1 MFKMAEGE
9 KKLMALINA
18 TISHEMRN
26 PINSIRSQNLLQQQL
41 NQKLDEILK
50 NPKIKSIDILK
61 SVIFKILL

>member
-9 KKLMALINA
+9 KKLMSLINA

-26 PINSIRSQNLLQQQL
+26 PINSIRSQNMLQQQL

-50 NPKIKSIDILK
+50 NPKFKSIDSLK
-61 SVIFKILL
+61 S